1 MKSELVIFFLGTLK
15 ELIHN
20 SVSLLVYYYH
30 HYHQHYH
37 ERAKLHHQTAL
48 DI

>member
-30 HYHQHYH
+30 HYLNFIT
-37 ERAKLHHQTAL
+37 KLLQTFKQ
-48 DI
+48 I